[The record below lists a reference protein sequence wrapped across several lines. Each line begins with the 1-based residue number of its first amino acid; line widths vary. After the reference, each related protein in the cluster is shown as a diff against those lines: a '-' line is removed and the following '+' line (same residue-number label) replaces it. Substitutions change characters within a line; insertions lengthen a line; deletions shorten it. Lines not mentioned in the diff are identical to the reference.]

1 MDSTRLAGGGPL
13 VSAVCIGASPLGSV
27 PEIYGY
33 EVDEATAVATVQRAL
48 SSPVRFVDTSNQYSG
63 GESER
68 RIGKALQSAGG
79 LPDGYV
85 IATKADPAP
94 GDTDF
99 TGARVHASFRESTE
113 RLGGVR
119 FGVYYLHDPER
130 FDIDDMIGPGGAV
143 EAMAE
148 LKRDGLVDS
157 IGVAGGDLD
166 ELRRYV
172 DTGVFDVVLNH
183 NRYTL
188 LDQSAGP
195 LIDHATSAGMSFVNA
210 APYASGILA
219 KPATARPPYQ
229 YRPPSP
235 AILETTER
243 LRRACDDYGVSLAA
257 VALQFSTRHPRI
269 SSTVVG
275 VSAPQRV
282 DELVAN
288 QAASIPDEMWEAVRP
303 ILAIDARLPPDI
315 DSAPGT
321 DSDDPQLT

>member
-1 MDSTRLAGGGPL
+1 MEFHRLAGGGPL

-33 EVDEATAVATVQRAL
+33 EVDEAAAIATVQRAL
-48 SSPVRFVDTSNQYSG
+48 AGPVQFIDTSNQYSD

-68 RIGKALQSAGG
+68 RIGTAIDRFGG

-85 IATKADPAP
+85 IATKADPAR

-99 TGARVHASFRESTE
+99 SGARVHASFRESTE

-130 FDIDDMIGPGGAV
+130 FDFDSMVGPGGAV

-166 ELRRYV
+166 DLRRYV

-188 LDQSAGP
+188 LDQSAVP
-195 LIDHATSAGMSFVNA
+195 LIDQAISAGMSFVNA

-219 KPATARPPYQ
+219 KPATARAPYQ
-229 YRPPSP
+229 YRQPDS
-235 AILETTER
+235 AIVETTER
-243 LRRACDDYGVSLAA
+243 LRRACADLGVSLAA
-257 VALQFSTRHPRI
+257 VALQFSTRDPRI

-275 VSAPQRV
+275 VSQPQRV

-288 QAASIPDEMWEAVRP
+288 HAVFIPAEVWETIHS
-303 ILAIDARLPPDI
+303 ILAIEIRDERR
-315 DSAPGT
+315 
-321 DSDDPQLT
+321 